1 MTNARHAVRQLLN
14 TSARAWLPAPPS
26 WKPPANA
33 TSAHQITYRHTFS
46 EARRLPLNNSPL
58 SQRFSSCAAS
68 SVLSGPVSENESC
81 PAVLGTSH
89 AASSP
94 PGTPMGDSPAAEARL
109 EIHRGMYSIDRHG
122 RDFNW
127 AMPESC
133 QSTMISPQGDS
144 WGRTLMQLPGTF
156 PRHAVLRGAEFP
168 QGRGYATRTAS
179 VAAAD
184 GSPVA
189 TKPLGFAGGKYK
201 LENFPPE
208 RIRNFGIIAHV
219 DHGEF
224 QYTIFSSIWGC
235 NYLSVK

>member
-14 TSARAWLPAPPS
+14 TSARAWLPAPPT

-33 TSAHQITYRHTFS
+33 TSAHQITYHHTFS
-46 EARRLPLNNSPL
+46 EARSLILENSPL

-68 SVLSGPVSENESC
+68 SVLSSPVSENESC

-89 AASSP
+89 AANSP
-94 PGTPMGDSPAAEARL
+94 SGTPVRDSPAADARRL
-109 EIHRGMYSIDRHG
+109 SDWGVNSFDSRSKSV
-122 RDFNW
+122 NW
-127 AMPESC
+127 AMPEC
-133 QSTMISPQGDS
+133 YQSTSLSPQGNS

-156 PRHAVLRGAEFP
+156 PRHAISRGADFS
-168 QGRGYATRTAS
+168 QGRGYAARAAS
-179 VAAAD
+179 VAATE
-184 GSPVA
+184 GSPAA

-219 DHGEF
+219 DHGES
-224 QYTIFSSIWGC
+224 QYTIFSSI
-235 NYLSVK
+235 